1 MQVVILAA
9 GMGKRLG
16 ELTQHNTKC
25 MVKVQGVTLIERL
38 LGQLS
43 RAGLKKIIIV
53 TGYCADN
60 LSSFIGKNYLGMQ
73 IEYVNNPIY
82 DKTNNIYSLA
92 LAKNHIIAD
101 DTLLFESDLI
111 FEDSIVYDVLNCPA
125 KNAVTVAK
133 FESWMDGT
141 VVTLDDDNTILSFV
155 PKAGFEYD
163 NIDSYFKTVN
173 IYKLSK
179 EFSANFY
186 VPFLE
191 AYIKAMGNNEY
202 YEEVLRVITFLDRAK
217 LTAIRLN
224 SQKWYEIDDIQDLD
238 IAETIFSK
246 PEEKLINFHKR
257 YGGYWRF
264 PELIDFCYL
273 VNPYFPPK
281 KLVDEMTS
289 NFQTLMAAYPS
300 GMDVNNLLAAK
311 FFGVSSSEIIVGNGA
326 SELISVLLECLN
338 NNIGIMLPTFEEYTN
353 RLPKERL
360 IIGLPTND
368 NFTYSIEDIEKVSQT
383 ADQVIIVNPNN
394 PTGQLIPITDLLKFT
409 KKLELLRKR
418 IIVDE
423 SFIDFSDSENINS
436 LLKSKILEK
445 HPNLIVIKS
454 ISKSYGVP
462 GFRLGVLASS
472 DIELLKKIR
481 SKLPV
486 WNINSF
492 GEFFMQIY
500 NKYESS
506 YRSACKSFI
515 SERERFFDELQNI
528 VYLRVIPSKANYFL
542 CEVKLPYHSKSLT
555 NQLLVNYNVLIKDCS
570 IKQGFEGKSYVRIA
584 IRNKVENDR
593 LIDFLSCL

>member
-16 ELTQHNTKC
+16 ALTQHNTKC

-92 LAKNHIIAD
+92 LAKNYIIAD

-111 FEDSIVYDVLNCPA
+111 FEDSIIYDVLNCPA

-155 PKAGFEYD
+155 SKAGFEYD

-191 AYIKAMGNNEY
+191 AYTKALGNNEY

-224 SQKWYEIDDIQDLD
+224 CQKWYEIDDIQDLD

-383 ADQVIIVNPNN
+383 ANQVIIVNPNN

-593 LIDFLSCL
+593 LIDFLLCL

>member
-1 MQVVILAA
+1 MQVIILAA

-16 ELTQHNTKC
+16 KLTEHNTKC

-38 LGQLS
+38 LGQLNKVE
-43 RAGLKKIIIV
+43 LKKIIIV
-53 TGYCADN
+53 TGYCAEN
-60 LSSFIGKNYLGMQ
+60 LSSFIGDNYLGMQ

-92 LAKNHIIAD
+92 LSKDYLIAD

-111 FEDSIVYDVLNCPA
+111 FEDSIITDILSCKA

-141 VVTLDDDNTILSFV
+141 VVTLDEDNTILSFV
-155 PKAGFEYD
+155 PKSGFEFD
-163 NIDSYFKTVN
+163 HIDTYFKTVN

-191 AYIKAMGNNEY
+191 AYTKAMGNNEY

-217 LTAIRLN
+217 LTAIKLDN
-224 SQKWYEIDDIQDLD
+224 QKWYEIDDIQDLD

-246 PEEKLINFHKR
+246 PEEKLSHFHKR

-281 KLVDEMTS
+281 KLIDEMTS
-289 NFQTLMAAYPS
+289 NFQILMETYPS
-300 GMDVNNLLAAK
+300 GMDVNKLLAAK
-311 FFGVSSSEIIVGNGA
+311 FFGVSASEIIAGNGA
-326 SELISVLLECLN
+326 SELISVLLDS
-338 NNIGIMLPTFEEYTN
+338 ITGKTAIILPTFEEYTS
-353 RLPKERL
+353 RIPKENL
-360 IIGLPTND
+360 IMGLPNND
-368 NFTYSIEDIEKVSQT
+368 NFTYSIEDLEKVSQE

-394 PTGQLIPITDLLKFT
+394 PTGQLIPIADILKLA
-409 KKLELLRKR
+409 KKLELLNKR
-418 IIVDE
+418 VIVDE
-423 SFIDFSDSENINS
+423 SFIDFSSAHDIYSLIN
-436 LLKSKILEK
+436 SKILET
-445 HPNLIVIKS
+445 HPNLIVLKS

-472 DIELLKKIR
+472 DNELLKKIR
-481 SKLPV
+481 TKLPV

-492 GEFFMQIY
+492 GEFFMQVF
-500 NKYESS
+500 NKYEGN
-506 YRSACKSFI
+506 YRSSCKLFI
-515 SERERFFDELQNI
+515 AERERFFKELQNI
-528 VYLRVIPSKANYFL
+528 GFLRVMPSDANYFL
-542 CEVKLPYHSKSLT
+542 CEVKQPYHSKSLT
-555 NQLLVNYNVLIKDCS
+555 NQLLVNHNVLIKDCS
-570 IKQGFEGKSYVRIA
+570 NKRGFNGKSYVRIA
-584 IRNKVENDR
+584 VRNKNENDR
-593 LIDFLSCL
+593 LINFLSQL